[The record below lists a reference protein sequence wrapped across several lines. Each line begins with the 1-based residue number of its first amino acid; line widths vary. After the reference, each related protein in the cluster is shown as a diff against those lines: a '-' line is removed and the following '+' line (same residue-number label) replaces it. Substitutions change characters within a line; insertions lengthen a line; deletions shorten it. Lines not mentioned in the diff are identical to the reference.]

1 MGRYTEG
8 PAMTAGP
15 SLFIVKRPCGGMEA
29 GEALPSPGTTFR
41 MHPMVCPAG
50 DPVNSPPSRRLK
62 QYGVKRPPGF
72 AMDANRKVLD
82 GSSRASP
89 ASWHAGSMNCGPPL
103 EKLFAVNH
111 ALWNCGFRTAWF
123 PAEIFGL
130 YIHCKLI
137 AGFLTQPLK

>member
-1 MGRYTEG
+1 
-8 PAMTAGP
+8 
-15 SLFIVKRPCGGMEA
+15 
-29 GEALPSPGTTFR
+29 
-41 MHPMVCPAG
+41 
-50 DPVNSPPSRRLK
+50 
-62 QYGVKRPPGF
+62 
-72 AMDANRKVLD
+72 MDANRKVLD